1 MMSNSQEYLDLTS
14 FVDNVIIDKPIVII
28 LIICI
33 YNVYFKLILICPGID
48 VIWLFQQSNFVKLIR
63 VSGIEVI

>member
-28 LIICI
+28 LIIFI